1 MLVYVICYGAAMLFA
16 FSAHFTLSGMS
27 LMFAALYLYLW
38 EYGKSGNPLH
48 LRGLFSL
55 FYVGGEG
62 ISCLKLSN
70 LQKDWSLETWACF
83 FVAFA
88 AFWNVYALAEK
99 KFGYEKEKKTIDG
112 FSLKFTGET
121 PERYGTRIF
130 IALTGLT
137 ILSLTAFLFEA
148 FRLGYVPFLLRGVPH
163 AYSYFHISGVHY
175 VTVSC
180 VLVPSMEVLLWFYDR
195 EMGKAKRIV
204 SLIMTGIA
212 LLIPV
217 LCVSRF
223 QLIFAVIL
231 AVLTF
236 MIVSGHRKI
245 RYLFMAAAGLVPLY
259 VILTI
264 ARSHDVTYL
273 NGIFEMKN
281 AATPIFIT
289 QPYMYIANNY
299 DNFDCL
305 VRELP
310 AHSMGLK
317 GMFPLWA
324 LSGLKFIKPALVD
337 WPIYVNKEELT
348 TVTLFYDAYYD
359 FGIAGVFL
367 FSSVLGAAAAWLSA
381 RTYPGRNPAWYLF
394 YSQGALYFMLSFFT
408 TWYSNPTTWF
418 YFVAVYGR
426 ENVYDFS
433 LGNPNVPVP
442 QVTEAI
448 LDVVKNEDFMTLHG
462 YMSNAGYEDVR
473 QTIAESLNKR
483 FGTNFSF
490 KNLIMTVGAASGLN
504 IILKSI
510 LNPGDEV
517 IVFAPYFVE
526 YNAYVRKYEGNVVV
540 IYPDTETF
548 MPKLDEFEAKITA
561 KTKAVIIN
569 NPNNPTGVVYDEA
582 TIKAMAAILEKK
594 EKEFGTSIVLIS
606 DEPYRELAYGG
617 VEVPFVTKYYHN
629 AVVGYSYSKSLSVP
643 GERIGYVVIP
653 DEVDDSAALI
663 GAATIA
669 NRVIGCVNAPSLVQK
684 VIKYCIEHEVTVDLE
699 TYEKNRN
706 LIYGALTE
714 YGFTCAKP
722 DGAFYLFV
730 KSPVENE
737 KEFCE
742 VAKKHHV
749 LVVPGSSFA
758 CPGYVR
764 LAYCVS
770 YDQIERSL
778 PAFKKIAEE
787 YGLCK

>member
-27 LMFAALYLYLW
+27 LMFAALYLYLR

-88 AFWNVYALAEK
+88 AFWNMYALAEK
-99 KFGYEKEKKTIDG
+99 KFGYGKEKKTVAG
-112 FSLKFTGET
+112 FSQKFTEKAA
-121 PERYGTRIF
+121 ERYGTRIF

-264 ARSHDVTYL
+264 ARSHDVAYL

-289 QPYMYIANNY
+289 QTYMYIANNY

-418 YFVAVYGR
+418 YFV
-426 ENVYDFS
+426 
-433 LGNPNVPVP
+433 
-442 QVTEAI
+442 VTGA
-448 LDVVKNEDFMTLHG
+448 
-462 YMSNAGYEDVR
+462 
-473 QTIAESLNKR
+473 
-483 FGTNFSF
+483 FGIF
-490 KNLIMTVGAASGLN
+490 
-504 IILKSI
+504 
-510 LNPGDEV
+510 
-517 IVFAPYFVE
+517 
-526 YNAYVRKYEGNVVV
+526 
-540 IYPDTETF
+540 
-548 MPKLDEFEAKITA
+548 
-561 KTKAVIIN
+561 
-569 NPNNPTGVVYDEA
+569 
-582 TIKAMAAILEKK
+582 LE
-594 EKEFGTSIVLIS
+594 
-606 DEPYRELAYGG
+606 
-617 VEVPFVTKYYHN
+617 
-629 AVVGYSYSKSLSVP
+629 
-643 GERIGYVVIP
+643 
-653 DEVDDSAALI
+653 
-663 GAATIA
+663 
-669 NRVIGCVNAPSLVQK
+669 
-684 VIKYCIEHEVTVDLE
+684 IKY
-699 TYEKNRN
+699 NRRRRQ
-706 LIYGALTE
+706 L
-714 YGFTCAKP
+714 
-722 DGAFYLFV
+722 
-730 KSPVENE
+730 
-737 KEFCE
+737 
-742 VAKKHHV
+742 
-749 LVVPGSSFA
+749 
-758 CPGYVR
+758 
-764 LAYCVS
+764 
-770 YDQIERSL
+770 
-778 PAFKKIAEE
+778 
-787 YGLCK
+787 

>member
-99 KFGYEKEKKTIDG
+99 KFGYGEEKKTVAG
-112 FSLKFTGET
+112 FSQKFTEKAA
-121 PERYGTRIF
+121 ERYGTRIF

-289 QPYMYIANNY
+289 QPYKQ
-299 DNFDCL
+299 L
-305 VRELP
+305 
-310 AHSMGLK
+310 
-317 GMFPLWA
+317 
-324 LSGLKFIKPALVD
+324 
-337 WPIYVNKEELT
+337 
-348 TVTLFYDAYYD
+348 
-359 FGIAGVFL
+359 
-367 FSSVLGAAAAWLSA
+367 
-381 RTYPGRNPAWYLF
+381 
-394 YSQGALYFMLSFFT
+394 
-408 TWYSNPTTWF
+408 
-418 YFVAVYGR
+418 
-426 ENVYDFS
+426 
-433 LGNPNVPVP
+433 
-442 QVTEAI
+442 
-448 LDVVKNEDFMTLHG
+448 
-462 YMSNAGYEDVR
+462 R
-473 QTIAESLNKR
+473 Q
-483 FGTNFSF
+483 F
-490 KNLIMTVGAASGLN
+490 
-504 IILKSI
+504 
-510 LNPGDEV
+510 
-517 IVFAPYFVE
+517 
-526 YNAYVRKYEGNVVV
+526 
-540 IYPDTETF
+540 
-548 MPKLDEFEAKITA
+548 
-561 KTKAVIIN
+561 
-569 NPNNPTGVVYDEA
+569 
-582 TIKAMAAILEKK
+582 
-594 EKEFGTSIVLIS
+594 
-606 DEPYRELAYGG
+606 
-617 VEVPFVTKYYHN
+617 
-629 AVVGYSYSKSLSVP
+629 
-643 GERIGYVVIP
+643 
-653 DEVDDSAALI
+653 
-663 GAATIA
+663 
-669 NRVIGCVNAPSLVQK
+669 
-684 VIKYCIEHEVTVDLE
+684 
-699 TYEKNRN
+699 
-706 LIYGALTE
+706 
-714 YGFTCAKP
+714 
-722 DGAFYLFV
+722 
-730 KSPVENE
+730 
-737 KEFCE
+737 
-742 VAKKHHV
+742 
-749 LVVPGSSFA
+749 
-758 CPGYVR
+758 
-764 LAYCVS
+764 
-770 YDQIERSL
+770 
-778 PAFKKIAEE
+778 
-787 YGLCK
+787 